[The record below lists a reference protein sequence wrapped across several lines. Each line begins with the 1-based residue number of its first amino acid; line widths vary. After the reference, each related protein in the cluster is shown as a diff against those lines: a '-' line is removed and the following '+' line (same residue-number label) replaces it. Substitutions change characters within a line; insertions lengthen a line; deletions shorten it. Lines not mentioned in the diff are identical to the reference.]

1 MASEPFDWKWFYN
14 PDPDEWMKK
23 RFRAMLNLEQVQTYL
38 RSKSLLIGPDRDA
51 PQKNGETQCLVCD
64 KLLCVLTS
72 ASPFWFELGSPSNL
86 LRSSCRFHTPIILHS
101 IAAGVNRTH
110 VESLK
115 PPNPCVDSPVHASRH
130 HSPGSLLVFQDGL
143 VHTSYHSV
151 RKDVQL
157 QGHGKLINREWIDTG
172 LLRSW
177 KRSCL
182 EDHGDRCDF
191 ALPKAASELLTQRPQ
206 LLIDTWRMCLTDASG
221 DQSYIALSYVWG
233 NCNTFRT
240 STKNLTELKRD
251 HALSHAIRDSSIPN
265 TIVHAMHFVGI
276 LEERYLWVDAL
287 CIVQD
292 DDASK
297 HQQLRSMASI
307 YANSVLTIIAAE
319 GHDANHGICG
329 LRNVSEPRNCQQH
342 VFQLPG
348 DTDIIH
354 VPWPEMYDKT
364 WFSRG
369 WTFQEWLF
377 SSRRLMFGDARVRW
391 QCPCSNWQ
399 EDVDHLSGLDVAPF
413 PIGPDDDRVLTRALS
428 STWPNIETYASIV
441 QYYNTRKFSL
451 EEDVLPAFS
460 GITSLLVSTFDGGF
474 LYGLPEMF
482 FDDALLWLP
491 FPRVTRRIATDTS
504 APFLRGSLLPSW
516 SWMGWCGEID
526 GLSWLG
532 GQSNIVMS
540 QEGGVRILESVEWS
554 TGFPSA
560 SAQQRRR
567 IVPSGRKY
575 SEISDNDPVPPGWTR
590 HQQEDGSTVYTHPKN
605 PNALYSYPIPMS
617 STLNELPGSQPTHP
631 QTPLLFFTTTRAW
644 LHGIRYK
651 GNHRPGVTLRCEDGS
666 WAGFLNL
673 HNYQTAR
680 KFPVTGRGE
689 MVELLAISTGAVT
702 HDGYA
707 PQLDEMKM
715 AERPRDGG
723 EYRFVNVLFVTWDDG
738 VAYRQGLGRVL
749 ASVWESAERESVDVT
764 LG

>member
-23 RFRAMLNLEQVQTYL
+23 RMGKHNALFVT
-38 RSKSLLIGPDRDA
+38 
-51 PQKNGETQCLVCD
+51 
-64 KLLCVLTS
+64 
-72 ASPFWFELGSPSNL
+72 
-86 LRSSCRFHTPIILHS
+86 SSC
-101 IAAGVNRTH
+101 VNRTH

-143 VHTSYHSV
+143 VHTSYHSI
-151 RKDVQL
+151 RKDVQP
-157 QGHGKLINREWIDTG
+157 QGHGKLINREWIDTRF
-172 LLRSW
+172 LRSW

-191 ALPKAASELLTQRPQ
+191 ALLKAASELLTQRPQ
-206 LLIDTWRMCLTDASG
+206 LLIDTWRMYLTDASE

-233 NCNTFRT
+233 NCSTFRT
-240 STKNLTELKRD
+240 STKNLTELKKD
-251 HALSHAIRDSSIPN
+251 HALSHSIRDSSIPN
-265 TIVHAMHFVGI
+265 TIGHAMHLVGI

-297 HQQLRSMASI
+297 YQQLRSMASI

-319 GHDANHGICG
+319 GGDANHGIRG

-348 DTDIIH
+348 DTDIVH
-354 VPWPEMYDKT
+354 VPWPEI
-364 WFSRG
+364 
-369 WTFQEWLF
+369 
-377 SSRRLMFGDARVRW
+377 
-391 QCPCSNWQ
+391 NWQ

-413 PIGPDDDRVLTRALS
+413 PIGPDNDGILTRALS
-428 STWPNIETYASIV
+428 STWPNIETYANIV

-451 EEDVLPAFS
+451 EEDVLSAFS

-491 FPRVTRRIATDTS
+491 FPEVTRRIATDTS

-516 SWMGWCGEID
+516 SWMGWRGEID

-532 GQSNIVMS
+532 GQSNIILS
-540 QEGGVRILESVEWS
+540 QEGGVRMLESVEWS
-554 TGFPSA
+554 TGFPSE

-567 IVPSGRKY
+567 IVPSGR
-575 SEISDNDPVPPGWTR
+575 
-590 HQQEDGSTVYTHPKN
+590 Q
-605 PNALYSYPIPMS
+605 
-617 STLNELPGSQPTHP
+617 
-631 QTPLLFFTTTRAW
+631 
-644 LHGIRYK
+644 

-673 HNYQTAR
+673 HNYQTVR
-680 KFPVTGRGE
+680 KFPSTGRGE
-689 MVELLAISTGAVT
+689 MVELLAISTGAL
-702 HDGYA
+702 
-707 PQLDEMKM
+707 P
-715 AERPRDGG
+715 
-723 EYRFVNVLFVTWDDG
+723 
-738 VAYRQGLGRVL
+738 
-749 ASVWESAERESVDVT
+749 
-764 LG
+764 